1 MKRYLN
7 FLWNG
12 FKLLFNPKYRIL
24 SGLFFL
30 WLYRIDFIQADGAGL
45 AKALQ
50 VLTTFGILI
59 FILNRD
65 GSLIMNSFTKRDF
78 PIRSMLLLFSFG
90 ILSTLWAYLPT
101 FAFFLSF
108 QNVVVILLLIWAFK
122 QVSNFVSAE
131 KFFLSVSVIIM
142 LFESILLRVL
152 YQPFLFVHYLSV
164 GSMAAICISYCLAE
178 LLSLKIKDAERVNYL
193 KGTFITSFIILILST
208 SSGAN
213 ASAVFGIVIA
223 LLLSRQKIYGF
234 IILLFGFILYLNQDL
249 IQDLI
254 LFIMPGKT
262 MAVIE
267 SGTGRATIWAEI
279 FKIAEQR
286 PWIGWGFACVERLV
300 SNFGTI
306 VSDAHNNF
314 IGFYGS
320 LGLIG
325 LSIYTLH
332 FFSSFSYTFKR
343 RFRLGYRGLIASL
356 CCATLNGY
364 SYGYLSG
371 KTCSIT
377 IAYFA
382 VIVLSF
388 YFSKYK
394 LYKE

>member
-1 MKRYLN
+1 MKRYFV
-7 FLWNG
+7 FLWESL
-12 FKLLFNPKYRIL
+12 KLLFNSKYRVLTI
-24 SGLFFL
+24 LFFL

-50 VLTTFGILI
+50 VLTTFGMLL
-59 FILNRD
+59 FMLKQD
-65 GSLIMNSFTKRDF
+65 SSLIVNSFTKRGF
-78 PIRSMLLLFSFG
+78 PVRSMLLLFSFG

-122 QVSNFVSAE
+122 KTLSFVSAE
-131 KFFLSVSVIIM
+131 KLFLSTSIVIM
-142 LFESILLRVL
+142 LFESIFLRVL
-152 YQPFLFVHYLSV
+152 YQPYLFVHYLSV

-178 LLSLKIKDAERVNYL
+178 LLSLKIKDRERVNYL
-193 KGTFITSFIILILST
+193 KGTFIVSIIILILST

-213 ASAVFGIVIA
+213 ASAVFGIIVA
-223 LLLSRQKIYGF
+223 LLLSKKKIYGF
-234 IILLFGFILYLNQDL
+234 LLLIFGFILYLNQDL

-262 MAVIE
+262 MEVIE

-286 PWIGWGFACVERLV
+286 PFIGWGFACVERLV

-325 LSIYTLH
+325 LFIYTLH
-332 FFSSFSYTFKR
+332 FLSTFSYTFKR
-343 RFRLGYRGLIASL
+343 RLKIGYRGLIAAL
-356 CCATLNGY
+356 GCATLNGY

-388 YFSKYK
+388 YCSKYK
-394 LYKE
+394 LYRD